1 MTTSTQ
7 NDISII
13 SSENGGNIGQ
23 FFRYTFVNILLTYLT
38 VITYLLTELNNTLFD
53 NRNLLKI

>member
-1 MTTSTQ
+1 MEEILASSS
-7 NDISII
+7 DIL
-13 SSENGGNIGQ
+13 
-23 FFRYTFVNILLTYLT
+23 FVNILLTYLT